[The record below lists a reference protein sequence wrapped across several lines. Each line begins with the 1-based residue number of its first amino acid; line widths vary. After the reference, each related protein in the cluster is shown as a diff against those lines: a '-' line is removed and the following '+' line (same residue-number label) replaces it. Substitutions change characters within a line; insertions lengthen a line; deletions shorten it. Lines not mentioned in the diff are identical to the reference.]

1 MNILSDNKPIDIFY
15 NASKKLNDAVEHT
28 LGPNGTNTAVVTKDG
43 FYDIINDGKS
53 IIESL
58 TSLDA
63 EEYPALNT
71 LKQASF
77 ETNRK
82 AGDGTTS
89 TIILMHQLLSGAR
102 DYLKEHPEISPVELR
117 TILEESRDEVLKYIK
132 RHSKNVSKSQYKN
145 IVKVSLG
152 SNKNAGVIVDAYKF
166 LNKGQRPTLIK
177 SDIDTVV
184 GEKTDGLLLNKVD
197 IVPGLFSETQE
208 FNDFLVVCLY
218 EEINRLPEIT
228 QFIRL
233 CLTKNKPVLLLYREM
248 SVSVLENLLLNYTQG
263 ATNILPIRLGGYG
276 NNTLSL
282 MNTIAEYTE
291 SSVIDGSELRI
302 SQVNSITFGS
312 ANYATLTSN
321 SLLIKCDKNLQKFS
335 KNCLQMSDKSYII
348 RIGDSNKVAREE
360 VYRRIEDAV
369 NSLGNAIESGITLGG
384 GHTYRNAATIL
395 TNTPDFV
402 ISALSYIANKLNLS
416 EEDIIENKIFDASSV
431 STEVVKNAFTMVAQ
445 VITTNKIIHD
455 NVR

>member
-89 TIILMHQLLSGAR
+89 TIILMHQLLGGAR

-152 SNKNAGVIVDAYKF
+152 SNKNADVIVDAYKF

-263 ATNILPIRLGGYG
+263 AANILPIRLGGYG

-282 MNTIAEYTE
+282 MNTIA
-291 SSVIDGSELRI
+291 
-302 SQVNSITFGS
+302 
-312 ANYATLTSN
+312 
-321 SLLIKCDKNLQKFS
+321 
-335 KNCLQMSDKSYII
+335 
-348 RIGDSNKVAREE
+348 
-360 VYRRIEDAV
+360 
-369 NSLGNAIESGITLGG
+369 
-384 GHTYRNAATIL
+384 
-395 TNTPDFV
+395 
-402 ISALSYIANKLNLS
+402 
-416 EEDIIENKIFDASSV
+416 
-431 STEVVKNAFTMVAQ
+431 
-445 VITTNKIIHD
+445 
-455 NVR
+455 